1 MSMLDNLRKK
11 LAESKTGFT
20 KDHSIFTFWNLPTGG
35 NSVVRLLPYED
46 SVSHGFWTEK
56 KVMPLSFVDPE
67 DDSKILRVM
76 APCREMYDRSEL
88 CPVLGHVRA
97 LYKEAKELK
106 NAGDTT
112 GCKRLED
119 VASAHW
125 IKPTFYYQGFVEKP
139 GMTEEEVPENPIRV
153 FPFLKKIHQVINN
166 SLTDE
171 DIGFELLPTGEFTE
185 AEIKALLSGE
195 LDEDE
200 ATRILTMTSGFP
212 LSLKKTQ
219 SGEHANYQ
227 TSTWL
232 LNKEAHLSDE
242 HLEAIAKY
250 GLHDLRKRLPN
261 RPSDEQYDVYEEMMQ
276 VSIGRLLGTDEGL
289 WNPSWEEDHGIK
301 YFKPKGDSGN
311 AQASGAK
318 AGGTATASG
327 KSLTNKLKKQMES
340 KGDSVDGDAV
350 TSEVMK
356 NIRTGK
362 GRSVKAAEAET
373 PEAETPE
380 VAAEAEAS
388 SDDSSAKDST
398 SSALAAR
405 IKGRLNKANA

>member
-11 LAESKTGFT
+11 IAENKTGYT
-20 KDHSIFTFWNLPTGG
+20 KDNAVFPFWNLATGG
-35 NSVVRLLPYED
+35 NSVIRLLPFED
-46 SVSHGFWTEK
+46 EVSNGFWTEK

-106 NAGDTT
+106 NAGDST
-112 GCKRLED
+112 GAKRLED

-153 FPFLKKIHQVINN
+153 FPFLKKIHQVIYS
-166 SLTDE
+166 SLSDE
-171 DIGFELLPTGEFTE
+171 DIGFDLLPTGEFT
-185 AEIKALLSGE
+185 ADEIKALLSGD

-200 ATRILTMTSGFP
+200 ATRILTRTSGFP
-212 LSLKKTQ
+212 FSLKKTK

-232 LNKEAHLSDE
+232 LNKEAPLTDE
-242 HLEAIAKY
+242 QLEAIANH

-261 RPSDEQYDVYEEMMQ
+261 RPSDEQYDVYEEMMK
-276 VSIGRLLGTDEGL
+276 VSIGRLLGTDDGL

-301 YFKPKGDSGN
+301 YFKPKGDSGDSKGGSSKPK
-311 AQASGAK
+311 ASAK
-318 AGGTATASG
+318 KTASG
-327 KSLTNKLKKQMES
+327 SSIASNLKKKMAKEE
-340 KGDSVDGDAV
+340 DSVDSDAV
-350 TSEVMK
+350 SNTVMD
-356 NIRTGK
+356 NIRKGK
-362 GRSVKAAEAET
+362 GRSVKAADTVEEASGDT
-373 PEAETPE
+373 ATDSSD
-380 VAAEAEAS
+380 AEAKPS
-388 SDDSSAKDST
+388 VNSD
-398 SSALAAR
+398 LAAR
-405 IKGRLNKANA
+405 IKGRLKTNA